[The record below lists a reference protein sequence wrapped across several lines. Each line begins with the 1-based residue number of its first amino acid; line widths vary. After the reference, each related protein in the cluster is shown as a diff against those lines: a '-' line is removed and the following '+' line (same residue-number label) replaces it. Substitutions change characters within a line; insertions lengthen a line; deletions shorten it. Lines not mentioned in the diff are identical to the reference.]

1 MVVIIFP
8 AWQGDVRRKV
18 NLIRSFLLQCELRF
32 GMVFTCMIHTMVVYL
47 FHSLWME
54 WLHLISLDRVITV

>member
-18 NLIRSFLLQCELRF
+18 NLICSFLLQCELRF
-32 GMVFTCMIHTMVVYL
+32 GMVFH
-47 FHSLWME
+47 
-54 WLHLISLDRVITV
+54 LHNSPVPFTVDGMAARNFTGQSY